1 MRYTEEITTVK
12 YLINQLVDVRV
23 ACQFWINKD
32 HESQERIK
40 ELEEQVQTD
49 EKSIDDKEI
58 ILMQSKRINEL
69 TTSIE
74 QLERFELDNIELKN
88 AIKLAHERI
97 EEFKSGETILK
108 YQDTLGEQ
116 QARIKELEEQL
127 AYSYDSGLEDIHPED
142 MTPDPTPEER
152 KEYNKDRIQEFI
164 KEHLQEDPRDYPEE
178 LQYE

>member
-1 MRYTEEITTVK
+1 MKCEIEEENVN
-12 YLINQLVDVRV
+12 YLISRCRRLENIIEKFKLKIED
-23 ACQFWINKD
+23 KD
-32 HESQERIK
+32 ITIEVHEERIK

-49 EKSIDDKEI
+49 DESIDDKEI

-116 QARIKELEEQL
+116 QARIKELEEQ
-127 AYSYDSGLEDIHPED
+127 
-142 MTPDPTPEER
+142 
-152 KEYNKDRIQEFI
+152 IQSM
-164 KEHLQEDPRDYPEE
+164 LDNYGN
-178 LQYE
+178 